1 MATLSAKLT
10 LSTSDLSTNS
20 IAVNLSRSLTV
31 TGGGINKIKV
41 TATAVGATA
50 STVYTAD
57 DFAAPAYLYLKNPD
71 TTATDYIW
79 VYDDTTSGDP
89 VQIKLAGGDWA
100 FVPIAAD
107 KTLKAYATTTGTMLE
122 YGIFGTDQ

>member
-20 IAVNLSRSLTV
+20 IAINLSRSLTV
-31 TGGGINKIKV
+31 TGGGISKIKV
-41 TATAVGATA
+41 TATAVGASA
-50 STVYTAD
+50 STLYTAD

-79 VYDDTTSGDP
+79 VYDGTTSGDP